1 MEKKFNEI
9 VFKTGGTTSDGKG
22 VVKTFENLKRECL
35 DINEEL
41 KFENGLKFITTT
53 TDEHL
58 FGFTFFRMLPDVCGF
73 DRYEAR
79 INYPEDINI
88 DNAVLVTTPS
98 FLEAMRKFN
107 AKPAVNPKVIIAAG
121 ARLEDTTFEYALT
134 IAERVIEIYGS
145 TETGVIAYR
154 TSPYE
159 KGLRIFK
166 GIKIVETA
174 DSYTTIETAYSKV
187 SPVIIQ
193 DRIKSLKDMLEEL
206 FTFTKLKNA
215 SFQLELSKCCINQ
228 MVKDTIFSYYD
239 EWMEKEIQ
247 PHISITDTLLY
258 MKGNEQA
265 IRRVLQN
272 IIKNGLDHGEKEVD
286 ISLQEMEQKI
296 VIEIKNKV
304 YHPENIDITQVFTQ
318 FYKADMARSK
328 TSSGLGLSIAKE
340 FVLQMQG
347 EISARIEEEKFC
359 VCIQFDKI

>member
-1 MEKKFNEI
+1 MTDERMLCMKWIIIGLCIVTALQAWMIGTYRRQMKNICRQLSFLMKKDSNMLLTGDVRIGGIGKLLDTLNDYLLVQRKKERYYQEKE
-9 VFKTGGTTSDGKG
+9 KTIANTYTSLSHDIRTPLTSLDGYFQLLETSD
-22 VVKTFENLKRECL
+22 T
-35 DINEEL
+35 EEEQ
-41 KFENGLKFITTT
+41 KKYIT
-53 TDEHL
+53 
-58 FGFTFFRMLPDVCGF
+58 
-73 DRYEAR
+73 
-79 INYPEDINI
+79 
-88 DNAVLVTTPS
+88 
-98 FLEAMRKFN
+98 
-107 AKPAVNPKVIIAAG
+107 
-121 ARLEDTTFEYALT
+121 
-134 IAERVIEIYGS
+134 
-145 TETGVIAYR
+145 
-154 TSPYE
+154 
-159 KGLRIFK
+159 
-166 GIKIVETA
+166 
-174 DSYTTIETAYSKV
+174 
-187 SPVIIQ
+187 IIQ

-340 FVLQMQG
+340 FVLQMHG

>member
-1 MEKKFNEI
+1 MTDERILCMKWIIIGLCIVTALQAWMIGTYRRQMKNICRQLSFLMKKDSNMLLTGDVRIGGIGKLLDTLNDYLLVQRKKERYYQEKE
-9 VFKTGGTTSDGKG
+9 KTIANTYTSLSHDIRTPLTSLDGYFQLLETSD
-22 VVKTFENLKRECL
+22 T
-35 DINEEL
+35 EEEQ
-41 KFENGLKFITTT
+41 KKYIT
-53 TDEHL
+53 
-58 FGFTFFRMLPDVCGF
+58 
-73 DRYEAR
+73 
-79 INYPEDINI
+79 
-88 DNAVLVTTPS
+88 
-98 FLEAMRKFN
+98 
-107 AKPAVNPKVIIAAG
+107 
-121 ARLEDTTFEYALT
+121 
-134 IAERVIEIYGS
+134 
-145 TETGVIAYR
+145 
-154 TSPYE
+154 
-159 KGLRIFK
+159 
-166 GIKIVETA
+166 
-174 DSYTTIETAYSKV
+174 
-187 SPVIIQ
+187 IIQ

-340 FVLQMQG
+340 FVLQMHG
-347 EISARIEEEKFC
+347 AISARIEEEKFC
-359 VCIQFDKI
+359 VCIQFDKL

>member
-1 MEKKFNEI
+1 MTDERMLGMKWIIIGLCIVTALQAWMIGTYRRQMKNICRQLSFLMKKDSNMLLTGDVRIGGIGKLLDTLNDYLLIQRKKERYYQEKE
-9 VFKTGGTTSDGKG
+9 KTIANTYTSLSHDIRTPLTSLDGYFQLLETSD
-22 VVKTFENLKRECL
+22 T
-35 DINEEL
+35 EEEQ
-41 KFENGLKFITTT
+41 KKYIT
-53 TDEHL
+53 
-58 FGFTFFRMLPDVCGF
+58 
-73 DRYEAR
+73 
-79 INYPEDINI
+79 
-88 DNAVLVTTPS
+88 
-98 FLEAMRKFN
+98 
-107 AKPAVNPKVIIAAG
+107 
-121 ARLEDTTFEYALT
+121 
-134 IAERVIEIYGS
+134 
-145 TETGVIAYR
+145 
-154 TSPYE
+154 
-159 KGLRIFK
+159 
-166 GIKIVETA
+166 
-174 DSYTTIETAYSKV
+174 
-187 SPVIIQ
+187 IIQ

-239 EWMEKEIQ
+239 EWMEKEIE

-286 ISLQEMEQKI
+286 ISLQEMGQKI

-304 YHPENIDITQVFTQ
+304 YHPEDIDITQVFTQ

-340 FVLQMQG
+340 FVLQMHG
-347 EISARIEEEKFC
+347 EISARIEEKKFC

>member
-1 MEKKFNEI
+1 MTDERMLCMKWIIIGLCIVTALQAWMIGTYRRQMKNICRQLSFLMKKDSNMLLTGDVRIGGIGKLLDTLNDYLLVQRKKERYYQEKE
-9 VFKTGGTTSDGKG
+9 KTIANTYTSLSHDIRTPLTSLDGYFQLLETSD
-22 VVKTFENLKRECL
+22 T
-35 DINEEL
+35 EEEQ
-41 KFENGLKFITTT
+41 KKYIT
-53 TDEHL
+53 
-58 FGFTFFRMLPDVCGF
+58 
-73 DRYEAR
+73 
-79 INYPEDINI
+79 
-88 DNAVLVTTPS
+88 
-98 FLEAMRKFN
+98 
-107 AKPAVNPKVIIAAG
+107 
-121 ARLEDTTFEYALT
+121 
-134 IAERVIEIYGS
+134 
-145 TETGVIAYR
+145 
-154 TSPYE
+154 
-159 KGLRIFK
+159 
-166 GIKIVETA
+166 
-174 DSYTTIETAYSKV
+174 
-187 SPVIIQ
+187 IIQ

-286 ISLQEMEQKI
+286 ISLQEMGQKI

-304 YHPENIDITQVFTQ
+304 YHPEDIDITQVFTQ

-340 FVLQMQG
+340 FVLQMHG

>member
-1 MEKKFNEI
+1 MLLTGDVRIGGIGKLLDTLNDYLLIQRKKERYYQEKE
-9 VFKTGGTTSDGKG
+9 KTIANTYTSLSHDIRTPLTSLDGYFQLLETSD
-22 VVKTFENLKRECL
+22 T
-35 DINEEL
+35 EEEQ
-41 KFENGLKFITTT
+41 KKYIT
-53 TDEHL
+53 
-58 FGFTFFRMLPDVCGF
+58 
-73 DRYEAR
+73 
-79 INYPEDINI
+79 
-88 DNAVLVTTPS
+88 
-98 FLEAMRKFN
+98 
-107 AKPAVNPKVIIAAG
+107 
-121 ARLEDTTFEYALT
+121 
-134 IAERVIEIYGS
+134 
-145 TETGVIAYR
+145 
-154 TSPYE
+154 
-159 KGLRIFK
+159 
-166 GIKIVETA
+166 IV
-174 DSYTTIETAYSKV
+174 
-187 SPVIIQ
+187 Q

-239 EWMEKEIQ
+239 EWMEKEIE

-304 YHPENIDITQVFTQ
+304 YHPEDIDITQVFTQ

-328 TSSGLGLSIAKE
+328 TSSGLGLPIAKE

>member
-1 MEKKFNEI
+1 MTDERILCMKWIIIGLCIVTALQAWMIGTYRRQMKNICRQLSFLMKKDSNMLLTGDVRIGGIGKLLDTLNDYLLVQRKKERYYQEKE
-9 VFKTGGTTSDGKG
+9 KTIANTYTSLSHDIRTPLTSLDGYFQLLETSD
-22 VVKTFENLKRECL
+22 T
-35 DINEEL
+35 EEEQ
-41 KFENGLKFITTT
+41 KKYIT
-53 TDEHL
+53 
-58 FGFTFFRMLPDVCGF
+58 
-73 DRYEAR
+73 
-79 INYPEDINI
+79 
-88 DNAVLVTTPS
+88 
-98 FLEAMRKFN
+98 
-107 AKPAVNPKVIIAAG
+107 
-121 ARLEDTTFEYALT
+121 
-134 IAERVIEIYGS
+134 
-145 TETGVIAYR
+145 
-154 TSPYE
+154 
-159 KGLRIFK
+159 
-166 GIKIVETA
+166 
-174 DSYTTIETAYSKV
+174 
-187 SPVIIQ
+187 IIQ

-340 FVLQMQG
+340 FVLQMHG

-359 VCIQFDKI
+359 VCIQFDKL

>member
-1 MEKKFNEI
+1 MTDERILCMKWIIIGLCIVTALQAWMIGTYRRQMKNICRQLSFLMKKDSNMLLTGDVRIGGIGKLLDTLNDYLLVQRKKERYYQEKE
-9 VFKTGGTTSDGKG
+9 KTIANTYTSLSHDIRTPLTSLDGYFQLLETSD
-22 VVKTFENLKRECL
+22 T
-35 DINEEL
+35 EEEQ
-41 KFENGLKFITTT
+41 KKYIT
-53 TDEHL
+53 
-58 FGFTFFRMLPDVCGF
+58 
-73 DRYEAR
+73 
-79 INYPEDINI
+79 
-88 DNAVLVTTPS
+88 
-98 FLEAMRKFN
+98 
-107 AKPAVNPKVIIAAG
+107 
-121 ARLEDTTFEYALT
+121 
-134 IAERVIEIYGS
+134 
-145 TETGVIAYR
+145 
-154 TSPYE
+154 
-159 KGLRIFK
+159 
-166 GIKIVETA
+166 
-174 DSYTTIETAYSKV
+174 
-187 SPVIIQ
+187 IIQ

-286 ISLQEMEQKI
+286 ISLQEMGQKI

-304 YHPENIDITQVFTQ
+304 YHPEDIDITQVFTQ

>member
-1 MEKKFNEI
+1 MTDERMLCMKWIIIGLCIVTALQAWMIGTYRRQMKNICRQLSFLMKKDSNMLLTGDVRIGGIGKLLDTLNDYLLVQRKKERYYQEKE
-9 VFKTGGTTSDGKG
+9 KTIANTYTSLSHDIRTPLTSLDGYFQLLETSD
-22 VVKTFENLKRECL
+22 T
-35 DINEEL
+35 EEEQ
-41 KFENGLKFITTT
+41 KKYIT
-53 TDEHL
+53 
-58 FGFTFFRMLPDVCGF
+58 
-73 DRYEAR
+73 
-79 INYPEDINI
+79 
-88 DNAVLVTTPS
+88 
-98 FLEAMRKFN
+98 
-107 AKPAVNPKVIIAAG
+107 
-121 ARLEDTTFEYALT
+121 
-134 IAERVIEIYGS
+134 
-145 TETGVIAYR
+145 
-154 TSPYE
+154 
-159 KGLRIFK
+159 
-166 GIKIVETA
+166 
-174 DSYTTIETAYSKV
+174 
-187 SPVIIQ
+187 IIQ

-286 ISLQEMEQKI
+286 ISLQEVEQKI

-340 FVLQMQG
+340 FVLQMHG

>member
-1 MEKKFNEI
+1 MTDERMLCMKWIIIGLCIVTALQAWMIGTYRRQMKNICRQLSFLMKKDSNMLLTGDVRIGGVGKLLDTLNDYLLVQRKKERYYQEKE
-9 VFKTGGTTSDGKG
+9 KTIANTYTSLSHDIRTPLTSLDGYFQLLETSD
-22 VVKTFENLKRECL
+22 T
-35 DINEEL
+35 EEEQ
-41 KFENGLKFITTT
+41 KKYIT
-53 TDEHL
+53 
-58 FGFTFFRMLPDVCGF
+58 
-73 DRYEAR
+73 
-79 INYPEDINI
+79 
-88 DNAVLVTTPS
+88 
-98 FLEAMRKFN
+98 
-107 AKPAVNPKVIIAAG
+107 
-121 ARLEDTTFEYALT
+121 
-134 IAERVIEIYGS
+134 
-145 TETGVIAYR
+145 
-154 TSPYE
+154 
-159 KGLRIFK
+159 
-166 GIKIVETA
+166 
-174 DSYTTIETAYSKV
+174 
-187 SPVIIQ
+187 IIQ

-340 FVLQMQG
+340 FVLQMHG

>member
-1 MEKKFNEI
+1 MKWIIIGLCIVTALQAWMIGTYRRQMKNICRQLSFLMKKDSNMLLTGDVRIGGIGKLLDTLNDYLLVQRKKERYYQEKE
-9 VFKTGGTTSDGKG
+9 KTIANTYTSLSHDIRTPLTSLDGYFQLLETSD
-22 VVKTFENLKRECL
+22 T
-35 DINEEL
+35 EEEQ
-41 KFENGLKFITTT
+41 KKYIT
-53 TDEHL
+53 
-58 FGFTFFRMLPDVCGF
+58 
-73 DRYEAR
+73 
-79 INYPEDINI
+79 
-88 DNAVLVTTPS
+88 
-98 FLEAMRKFN
+98 
-107 AKPAVNPKVIIAAG
+107 
-121 ARLEDTTFEYALT
+121 
-134 IAERVIEIYGS
+134 
-145 TETGVIAYR
+145 
-154 TSPYE
+154 
-159 KGLRIFK
+159 
-166 GIKIVETA
+166 
-174 DSYTTIETAYSKV
+174 
-187 SPVIIQ
+187 IIQ

-258 MKGNEQA
+258 MQGNKQA

-286 ISLQEMEQKI
+286 ISLQEMGQKI

-304 YHPENIDITQVFTQ
+304 YHPEDIDITQVFTQ

>member
-1 MEKKFNEI
+1 MTDERMLGMKWIIIGLCIVTALQAWMIGTYRRQMKNICRQLSFLMKKDSNMLLTGDVRIGGIGKLLDTLNDYLLIQRKKERYYQEKE
-9 VFKTGGTTSDGKG
+9 KTIANTYTSLSHDIRTPLTSLDGYFQLLETSD
-22 VVKTFENLKRECL
+22 T
-35 DINEEL
+35 EEEQ
-41 KFENGLKFITTT
+41 KKYIT
-53 TDEHL
+53 
-58 FGFTFFRMLPDVCGF
+58 
-73 DRYEAR
+73 
-79 INYPEDINI
+79 
-88 DNAVLVTTPS
+88 
-98 FLEAMRKFN
+98 
-107 AKPAVNPKVIIAAG
+107 
-121 ARLEDTTFEYALT
+121 
-134 IAERVIEIYGS
+134 
-145 TETGVIAYR
+145 
-154 TSPYE
+154 
-159 KGLRIFK
+159 
-166 GIKIVETA
+166 
-174 DSYTTIETAYSKV
+174 
-187 SPVIIQ
+187 IIQ

-239 EWMEKEIQ
+239 EWMEKEIE

-272 IIKNGLDHGEKEVD
+272 IIKNGFDHGEKEVD

-304 YHPENIDITQVFTQ
+304 YHPEDIDITQVFTQ

-328 TSSGLGLSIAKE
+328 TSSGLGLPIAKE

>member
-1 MEKKFNEI
+1 MTDERMLCMKWIIIGLCIVTALQAWMIGTYRRQMKNICRQLSFLMKKDSNMLLTGDVRIGGIGKLLDTLNDYLLVQRKKERYYQEKE
-9 VFKTGGTTSDGKG
+9 KTIANTYTSLSHDIRTPLTSLDGYFQLLETSD
-22 VVKTFENLKRECL
+22 T
-35 DINEEL
+35 EEEQ
-41 KFENGLKFITTT
+41 KKYIT
-53 TDEHL
+53 
-58 FGFTFFRMLPDVCGF
+58 
-73 DRYEAR
+73 
-79 INYPEDINI
+79 
-88 DNAVLVTTPS
+88 
-98 FLEAMRKFN
+98 
-107 AKPAVNPKVIIAAG
+107 
-121 ARLEDTTFEYALT
+121 
-134 IAERVIEIYGS
+134 
-145 TETGVIAYR
+145 
-154 TSPYE
+154 
-159 KGLRIFK
+159 
-166 GIKIVETA
+166 
-174 DSYTTIETAYSKV
+174 
-187 SPVIIQ
+187 IIQ

-258 MKGNEQA
+258 MQGNKQA

-286 ISLQEMEQKI
+286 ISLQEMGQKI

-304 YHPENIDITQVFTQ
+304 YHPEDIDITQVFTQ

>member
-1 MEKKFNEI
+1 MTDERMLCMKWIIIGLCIVTALQAWMIGTYRRQMKNICRQLSFLMKKDSNMLLTGDVRIGGIGKLLDTLNDYLLVQRKKERYYQEKE
-9 VFKTGGTTSDGKG
+9 KTIANTYTSLSHDIRTPLTSLDGYFQLLETSD
-22 VVKTFENLKRECL
+22 T
-35 DINEEL
+35 EEEQ
-41 KFENGLKFITTT
+41 KKYIT
-53 TDEHL
+53 
-58 FGFTFFRMLPDVCGF
+58 
-73 DRYEAR
+73 
-79 INYPEDINI
+79 
-88 DNAVLVTTPS
+88 
-98 FLEAMRKFN
+98 
-107 AKPAVNPKVIIAAG
+107 
-121 ARLEDTTFEYALT
+121 
-134 IAERVIEIYGS
+134 
-145 TETGVIAYR
+145 
-154 TSPYE
+154 
-159 KGLRIFK
+159 
-166 GIKIVETA
+166 
-174 DSYTTIETAYSKV
+174 
-187 SPVIIQ
+187 IIQ

-258 MKGNEQA
+258 MQGNEQA

-286 ISLQEMEQKI
+286 ISLQEMGQKI

-304 YHPENIDITQVFTQ
+304 YHPEDIDITQVFTQ

>member
-1 MEKKFNEI
+1 MTDERMLCMKWIIIGLCIVTALQAWMIGTYRRQMKNICRQLSFLMKKDSNMLLTGDVRIGGIGKLLDTLNDYLLIQRKKERYYQEKE
-9 VFKTGGTTSDGKG
+9 KTIANTYTSLSHDIRTPLTSLDGYFQLLETSD
-22 VVKTFENLKRECL
+22 T
-35 DINEEL
+35 EEEQ
-41 KFENGLKFITTT
+41 KKYIT
-53 TDEHL
+53 
-58 FGFTFFRMLPDVCGF
+58 
-73 DRYEAR
+73 
-79 INYPEDINI
+79 
-88 DNAVLVTTPS
+88 
-98 FLEAMRKFN
+98 
-107 AKPAVNPKVIIAAG
+107 
-121 ARLEDTTFEYALT
+121 
-134 IAERVIEIYGS
+134 
-145 TETGVIAYR
+145 
-154 TSPYE
+154 
-159 KGLRIFK
+159 
-166 GIKIVETA
+166 
-174 DSYTTIETAYSKV
+174 
-187 SPVIIQ
+187 IIQ

-239 EWMEKEIQ
+239 EWMEKEIE

-340 FVLQMQG
+340 FVLQMHG

-359 VCIQFDKI
+359 VCIQFDKL

>member
-1 MEKKFNEI
+1 MKWIIIGLCIVTALQAWMIGTYRRQMKNICRQLSFLMKKDSNMLLTGDVRIGGIGKLLDTLNDYLLVQRKKERYYQEKE
-9 VFKTGGTTSDGKG
+9 KTIANTYTSLSHDIRTPLTSLDGYFQLLETSD
-22 VVKTFENLKRECL
+22 T
-35 DINEEL
+35 EEEQ
-41 KFENGLKFITTT
+41 KKYIT
-53 TDEHL
+53 
-58 FGFTFFRMLPDVCGF
+58 
-73 DRYEAR
+73 
-79 INYPEDINI
+79 
-88 DNAVLVTTPS
+88 
-98 FLEAMRKFN
+98 
-107 AKPAVNPKVIIAAG
+107 
-121 ARLEDTTFEYALT
+121 
-134 IAERVIEIYGS
+134 
-145 TETGVIAYR
+145 
-154 TSPYE
+154 
-159 KGLRIFK
+159 
-166 GIKIVETA
+166 
-174 DSYTTIETAYSKV
+174 
-187 SPVIIQ
+187 IIQ

-258 MKGNEQA
+258 MQGNKQA

-286 ISLQEMEQKI
+286 ISLQEMGKKI

-304 YHPENIDITQVFTQ
+304 YHPEDIDITQVFTQ

>member
-1 MEKKFNEI
+1 MTDERMLGMKWIIIGLCIVTALQAWMIGTYRRQMKNICRQLSFLMKKDSNMLLTGDVRIGGIGKLLDTLNDYLLVQRKKERYYQEKE
-9 VFKTGGTTSDGKG
+9 KTIANTYTSLSHDIRTPLTSLDGYFQLLETSD
-22 VVKTFENLKRECL
+22 T
-35 DINEEL
+35 EEEQ
-41 KFENGLKFITTT
+41 KKYIT
-53 TDEHL
+53 
-58 FGFTFFRMLPDVCGF
+58 
-73 DRYEAR
+73 
-79 INYPEDINI
+79 
-88 DNAVLVTTPS
+88 
-98 FLEAMRKFN
+98 
-107 AKPAVNPKVIIAAG
+107 
-121 ARLEDTTFEYALT
+121 
-134 IAERVIEIYGS
+134 
-145 TETGVIAYR
+145 
-154 TSPYE
+154 
-159 KGLRIFK
+159 
-166 GIKIVETA
+166 
-174 DSYTTIETAYSKV
+174 
-187 SPVIIQ
+187 IIQ

-239 EWMEKEIQ
+239 EWMEKEIE

-340 FVLQMQG
+340 FVLQMHG

>member
-1 MEKKFNEI
+1 MTDERMLGMKWIIIGLCIVTALQAWMIGTYRRQMKNICRQLSFLMKKDSNMLLTGDVRIGGIGKLLDTLNDYLLIQRKKERYYQEKE
-9 VFKTGGTTSDGKG
+9 KTIANTYTSLSHDIRTPLTSLDGYFQLLETSD
-22 VVKTFENLKRECL
+22 T
-35 DINEEL
+35 EEEQ
-41 KFENGLKFITTT
+41 KKYIT
-53 TDEHL
+53 
-58 FGFTFFRMLPDVCGF
+58 
-73 DRYEAR
+73 
-79 INYPEDINI
+79 
-88 DNAVLVTTPS
+88 
-98 FLEAMRKFN
+98 
-107 AKPAVNPKVIIAAG
+107 
-121 ARLEDTTFEYALT
+121 
-134 IAERVIEIYGS
+134 
-145 TETGVIAYR
+145 
-154 TSPYE
+154 
-159 KGLRIFK
+159 
-166 GIKIVETA
+166 
-174 DSYTTIETAYSKV
+174 
-187 SPVIIQ
+187 IIQ

-258 MKGNEQA
+258 MQGNEQA

-286 ISLQEMEQKI
+286 ISLQEMGQKI

-304 YHPENIDITQVFTQ
+304 YHPEDIDITQVFTQ

>member
-1 MEKKFNEI
+1 MKWIIIGLCIVTALQAWMIGTYRRQMKNICRQLSFLMKKDSNMLLTGDVRIGGIGKLLDTLNDYLLVQRKKERYYQEKE
-9 VFKTGGTTSDGKG
+9 KTIANTYTSLSHDIRTPLTSLDGYFQLLETSD
-22 VVKTFENLKRECL
+22 T
-35 DINEEL
+35 EEEQ
-41 KFENGLKFITTT
+41 KKYIT
-53 TDEHL
+53 
-58 FGFTFFRMLPDVCGF
+58 
-73 DRYEAR
+73 
-79 INYPEDINI
+79 
-88 DNAVLVTTPS
+88 
-98 FLEAMRKFN
+98 
-107 AKPAVNPKVIIAAG
+107 
-121 ARLEDTTFEYALT
+121 
-134 IAERVIEIYGS
+134 
-145 TETGVIAYR
+145 
-154 TSPYE
+154 
-159 KGLRIFK
+159 
-166 GIKIVETA
+166 
-174 DSYTTIETAYSKV
+174 
-187 SPVIIQ
+187 IIQ

-258 MKGNEQA
+258 MQGNKQA

-286 ISLQEMEQKI
+286 ISLQEMGQKI

-304 YHPENIDITQVFTQ
+304 YHPEDIDITQVFTQ

-340 FVLQMQG
+340 FVLQMQR

>member
-1 MEKKFNEI
+1 MTDERMLCMKWIIIGLCIVTALQAWMIGTYRRQMKNICRQLSFLMKKDSNMLLTGDVRIGGIGKLLDTLNDYLLVQRKKERYYQEKE
-9 VFKTGGTTSDGKG
+9 KTIANTYTSLSHDIRTPLTSLDGYFQLLETSD
-22 VVKTFENLKRECL
+22 T
-35 DINEEL
+35 EEEQ
-41 KFENGLKFITTT
+41 KKYIT
-53 TDEHL
+53 
-58 FGFTFFRMLPDVCGF
+58 
-73 DRYEAR
+73 
-79 INYPEDINI
+79 
-88 DNAVLVTTPS
+88 
-98 FLEAMRKFN
+98 
-107 AKPAVNPKVIIAAG
+107 
-121 ARLEDTTFEYALT
+121 
-134 IAERVIEIYGS
+134 
-145 TETGVIAYR
+145 
-154 TSPYE
+154 
-159 KGLRIFK
+159 
-166 GIKIVETA
+166 
-174 DSYTTIETAYSKV
+174 
-187 SPVIIQ
+187 IIQ

-286 ISLQEMEQKI
+286 ISLQEVEQKI

-340 FVLQMQG
+340 FVLQMHG

-359 VCIQFDKI
+359 VCIQFDKL

>member
-1 MEKKFNEI
+1 MKWIIIGLCIVTALQAWMIGTYRRQMKNICRQLSFLMKNDSNMLLTGDVRIGGIGKLLDTLNDYLLVQRKKERYYQEKE
-9 VFKTGGTTSDGKG
+9 KTIANTYTSLSHDIRTPLTSLDGYFQLLETSD
-22 VVKTFENLKRECL
+22 T
-35 DINEEL
+35 EEEQ
-41 KFENGLKFITTT
+41 KKYIT
-53 TDEHL
+53 
-58 FGFTFFRMLPDVCGF
+58 
-73 DRYEAR
+73 
-79 INYPEDINI
+79 
-88 DNAVLVTTPS
+88 
-98 FLEAMRKFN
+98 
-107 AKPAVNPKVIIAAG
+107 
-121 ARLEDTTFEYALT
+121 
-134 IAERVIEIYGS
+134 
-145 TETGVIAYR
+145 
-154 TSPYE
+154 
-159 KGLRIFK
+159 
-166 GIKIVETA
+166 
-174 DSYTTIETAYSKV
+174 
-187 SPVIIQ
+187 IIQ

-258 MKGNEQA
+258 MQGNKQA

-286 ISLQEMEQKI
+286 ISLQEMGQKI

-304 YHPENIDITQVFTQ
+304 YHPEDIDITQVFTQ

>member
-1 MEKKFNEI
+1 MKWIIIGLCIVTALQAWMIGTYRRQMKNICRQLSFLMKKDSNMLLTGDVRIGGIGKLLDTLNDYLLVQRKKERYYQEKE
-9 VFKTGGTTSDGKG
+9 KTIANTYTSLSHDIRTPLTSLDGYFQLLETSD
-22 VVKTFENLKRECL
+22 T
-35 DINEEL
+35 EEEQ
-41 KFENGLKFITTT
+41 KKYIT
-53 TDEHL
+53 
-58 FGFTFFRMLPDVCGF
+58 
-73 DRYEAR
+73 
-79 INYPEDINI
+79 
-88 DNAVLVTTPS
+88 
-98 FLEAMRKFN
+98 
-107 AKPAVNPKVIIAAG
+107 
-121 ARLEDTTFEYALT
+121 
-134 IAERVIEIYGS
+134 
-145 TETGVIAYR
+145 
-154 TSPYE
+154 
-159 KGLRIFK
+159 
-166 GIKIVETA
+166 
-174 DSYTTIETAYSKV
+174 
-187 SPVIIQ
+187 IIQ

-258 MKGNEQA
+258 MQGNKQA

-286 ISLQEMEQKI
+286 ISLQEMGQKI
-296 VIEIKNKV
+296 VIKIKNKV
-304 YHPENIDITQVFTQ
+304 YHPEDIDITQVFTQ

>member
-1 MEKKFNEI
+1 MKWIIIGLCIVTALQAWMIGTYWRQMKNICRQLSFLMKKDSNMLLTGDVRIGGIGKLLDTLNDYLLIQRKKERYYQEKE
-9 VFKTGGTTSDGKG
+9 KTIANTYTSLSHDIRTPLTSLDGYFQLLETSD
-22 VVKTFENLKRECL
+22 T
-35 DINEEL
+35 EEEQ
-41 KFENGLKFITTT
+41 KKYIT
-53 TDEHL
+53 
-58 FGFTFFRMLPDVCGF
+58 
-73 DRYEAR
+73 
-79 INYPEDINI
+79 
-88 DNAVLVTTPS
+88 
-98 FLEAMRKFN
+98 
-107 AKPAVNPKVIIAAG
+107 
-121 ARLEDTTFEYALT
+121 
-134 IAERVIEIYGS
+134 
-145 TETGVIAYR
+145 
-154 TSPYE
+154 
-159 KGLRIFK
+159 
-166 GIKIVETA
+166 
-174 DSYTTIETAYSKV
+174 
-187 SPVIIQ
+187 IIQ

-239 EWMEKEIQ
+239 EWMEKEIE

-304 YHPENIDITQVFTQ
+304 YHPEDIDITQVFTQ

-340 FVLQMQG
+340 FVLQMHG

>member
-1 MEKKFNEI
+1 MTDERMLGMKWIIIGLCIVTALQAWMIGTYRRQMKNICRQLSFLMKKDSNMLLTVDVRIGGIGKLLDTLNDYLLVQRKKERYYQEKE
-9 VFKTGGTTSDGKG
+9 KTIANTYTSLSHDIRTPLTSLDGYFQLLETSD
-22 VVKTFENLKRECL
+22 T
-35 DINEEL
+35 EEEQ
-41 KFENGLKFITTT
+41 KKYIT
-53 TDEHL
+53 
-58 FGFTFFRMLPDVCGF
+58 
-73 DRYEAR
+73 
-79 INYPEDINI
+79 
-88 DNAVLVTTPS
+88 
-98 FLEAMRKFN
+98 
-107 AKPAVNPKVIIAAG
+107 
-121 ARLEDTTFEYALT
+121 
-134 IAERVIEIYGS
+134 
-145 TETGVIAYR
+145 
-154 TSPYE
+154 
-159 KGLRIFK
+159 
-166 GIKIVETA
+166 
-174 DSYTTIETAYSKV
+174 
-187 SPVIIQ
+187 IIQ

-258 MKGNEQA
+258 MQGNEQA

-286 ISLQEMEQKI
+286 ISLQEMGQKI

-304 YHPENIDITQVFTQ
+304 YHPEDIDITQVFTQ

>member
-1 MEKKFNEI
+1 MTDERMLCMKWIIIGLCIVTALQAWMIGTYRRQMKNICRQLSFLMKKDSNMLLTGDVRIGGVGKLLDTLNDYLLVQRKKERYYQEKE
-9 VFKTGGTTSDGKG
+9 KTIANTYTSLSHDIRTPLTSLDGYFQLLETSD
-22 VVKTFENLKRECL
+22 T
-35 DINEEL
+35 EEEQ
-41 KFENGLKFITTT
+41 KKYIT
-53 TDEHL
+53 
-58 FGFTFFRMLPDVCGF
+58 
-73 DRYEAR
+73 
-79 INYPEDINI
+79 
-88 DNAVLVTTPS
+88 
-98 FLEAMRKFN
+98 
-107 AKPAVNPKVIIAAG
+107 
-121 ARLEDTTFEYALT
+121 
-134 IAERVIEIYGS
+134 
-145 TETGVIAYR
+145 
-154 TSPYE
+154 
-159 KGLRIFK
+159 
-166 GIKIVETA
+166 
-174 DSYTTIETAYSKV
+174 
-187 SPVIIQ
+187 IIQ

-286 ISLQEMEQKI
+286 ISLQEVEQKI

-340 FVLQMQG
+340 FVLQMHG

-359 VCIQFDKI
+359 VCIQFDKL

>member
-1 MEKKFNEI
+1 MTDERMLCMKWIIIGLCIVTALQAWMIGTYWRQMKNICRQLSFLMKKDSNMLLTGDVRIGGIGKLLDTLNDYLLIQRKKERYYQEKE
-9 VFKTGGTTSDGKG
+9 KTIANTYTSLSHDIRTPLTSLDGYFQLLETSD
-22 VVKTFENLKRECL
+22 T
-35 DINEEL
+35 EEEQ
-41 KFENGLKFITTT
+41 KKYIT
-53 TDEHL
+53 
-58 FGFTFFRMLPDVCGF
+58 
-73 DRYEAR
+73 
-79 INYPEDINI
+79 
-88 DNAVLVTTPS
+88 
-98 FLEAMRKFN
+98 
-107 AKPAVNPKVIIAAG
+107 
-121 ARLEDTTFEYALT
+121 
-134 IAERVIEIYGS
+134 
-145 TETGVIAYR
+145 
-154 TSPYE
+154 
-159 KGLRIFK
+159 
-166 GIKIVETA
+166 
-174 DSYTTIETAYSKV
+174 
-187 SPVIIQ
+187 IIQ

-239 EWMEKEIQ
+239 EWMEKEIE

>member
-1 MEKKFNEI
+1 MTDERMLCMKWIIIGLCIVTALQAWMIGTYRRQMKNICRQLSFLMKKDSNMLLTGDVRIGGIGKLLDTLNDYLLVQRKKERYYQEKE
-9 VFKTGGTTSDGKG
+9 KTIANTYTSLSHDIRTPLTSLDGYFQLLETSD
-22 VVKTFENLKRECL
+22 T
-35 DINEEL
+35 EEEQ
-41 KFENGLKFITTT
+41 KKYIT
-53 TDEHL
+53 
-58 FGFTFFRMLPDVCGF
+58 
-73 DRYEAR
+73 
-79 INYPEDINI
+79 
-88 DNAVLVTTPS
+88 
-98 FLEAMRKFN
+98 
-107 AKPAVNPKVIIAAG
+107 
-121 ARLEDTTFEYALT
+121 
-134 IAERVIEIYGS
+134 
-145 TETGVIAYR
+145 
-154 TSPYE
+154 
-159 KGLRIFK
+159 
-166 GIKIVETA
+166 
-174 DSYTTIETAYSKV
+174 
-187 SPVIIQ
+187 IIQ

-304 YHPENIDITQVFTQ
+304 YHPEDIDITQVFTQ

-328 TSSGLGLSIAKE
+328 TSSGLGLPIAKE

>member
-1 MEKKFNEI
+1 MTDEGMLCMKWIIIGLCIVTALQAWMIGTYRRQMKNICRQLSFLMKKDSNMLLTGDVRIGGIGKLLDTLNDYLLVQRKKERYYQEKE
-9 VFKTGGTTSDGKG
+9 KTIANTYTSLSHDIRTPLTSLDGYFQLLETSD
-22 VVKTFENLKRECL
+22 T
-35 DINEEL
+35 EEEQ
-41 KFENGLKFITTT
+41 KKYIT
-53 TDEHL
+53 
-58 FGFTFFRMLPDVCGF
+58 
-73 DRYEAR
+73 
-79 INYPEDINI
+79 
-88 DNAVLVTTPS
+88 
-98 FLEAMRKFN
+98 
-107 AKPAVNPKVIIAAG
+107 
-121 ARLEDTTFEYALT
+121 
-134 IAERVIEIYGS
+134 
-145 TETGVIAYR
+145 
-154 TSPYE
+154 
-159 KGLRIFK
+159 
-166 GIKIVETA
+166 
-174 DSYTTIETAYSKV
+174 
-187 SPVIIQ
+187 IIQ

-215 SFQLELSKCCINQ
+215 SFQLEVSKCCINQ

-258 MKGNEQA
+258 MQGNEQA

-340 FVLQMQG
+340 FVLQMHG

-359 VCIQFDKI
+359 VCIQFDKL

>member
-1 MEKKFNEI
+1 MTDERMLCMKWIIIGLCIVTALQAWMIGTYRRQMKNICRQLSFLMKKDSNMLLTGDVRIGGIGKLLDTLNDYLLVQRKKERYYQEKE
-9 VFKTGGTTSDGKG
+9 KTIANTYTSLSHDIRTPLTSLDGYFQLLETSD
-22 VVKTFENLKRECL
+22 T
-35 DINEEL
+35 EEEQ
-41 KFENGLKFITTT
+41 KKYIT
-53 TDEHL
+53 
-58 FGFTFFRMLPDVCGF
+58 
-73 DRYEAR
+73 
-79 INYPEDINI
+79 
-88 DNAVLVTTPS
+88 
-98 FLEAMRKFN
+98 
-107 AKPAVNPKVIIAAG
+107 
-121 ARLEDTTFEYALT
+121 
-134 IAERVIEIYGS
+134 
-145 TETGVIAYR
+145 
-154 TSPYE
+154 
-159 KGLRIFK
+159 
-166 GIKIVETA
+166 
-174 DSYTTIETAYSKV
+174 
-187 SPVIIQ
+187 IIQ

-286 ISLQEMEQKI
+286 ISLQEVEQKI

-340 FVLQMQG
+340 FVLQMHG
-347 EISARIEEEKFC
+347 EISARIEEKKFC

>member
-1 MEKKFNEI
+1 MKWIIIGLCIVTALQAWMIGTYRRQMKNICRQLSFLMKKDSNMLLTGDVRIGGIGKLLDTLNDYLLGQRKKERYYQEKE
-9 VFKTGGTTSDGKG
+9 KTIANTYTSLSHDIRTPLTSLDGYFQLLETSD
-22 VVKTFENLKRECL
+22 T
-35 DINEEL
+35 EEEQ
-41 KFENGLKFITTT
+41 KKYIT
-53 TDEHL
+53 
-58 FGFTFFRMLPDVCGF
+58 
-73 DRYEAR
+73 
-79 INYPEDINI
+79 
-88 DNAVLVTTPS
+88 
-98 FLEAMRKFN
+98 
-107 AKPAVNPKVIIAAG
+107 
-121 ARLEDTTFEYALT
+121 
-134 IAERVIEIYGS
+134 
-145 TETGVIAYR
+145 
-154 TSPYE
+154 
-159 KGLRIFK
+159 
-166 GIKIVETA
+166 
-174 DSYTTIETAYSKV
+174 
-187 SPVIIQ
+187 IIQ

-258 MKGNEQA
+258 MQGNKQA

-286 ISLQEMEQKI
+286 ISLQEMGQKI

-304 YHPENIDITQVFTQ
+304 YHPEDIDITQVFTQ

>member
-1 MEKKFNEI
+1 MTDERILCMKWIIIGLCIVTALQAWMIGTYRRQMKNICRQLSFLMKKDSNMLLTGDVRIGGVGKLLDTLNDYLLVQRKKERYYQEKE
-9 VFKTGGTTSDGKG
+9 KTIANTYTSLSHDIRTPLTSLDGYFQLLETSD
-22 VVKTFENLKRECL
+22 T
-35 DINEEL
+35 EEEQ
-41 KFENGLKFITTT
+41 KKYIT
-53 TDEHL
+53 
-58 FGFTFFRMLPDVCGF
+58 
-73 DRYEAR
+73 
-79 INYPEDINI
+79 
-88 DNAVLVTTPS
+88 
-98 FLEAMRKFN
+98 
-107 AKPAVNPKVIIAAG
+107 
-121 ARLEDTTFEYALT
+121 
-134 IAERVIEIYGS
+134 
-145 TETGVIAYR
+145 
-154 TSPYE
+154 
-159 KGLRIFK
+159 
-166 GIKIVETA
+166 
-174 DSYTTIETAYSKV
+174 
-187 SPVIIQ
+187 IIQ

-286 ISLQEMEQKI
+286 ISLQDMEQKI

-304 YHPENIDITQVFTQ
+304 YHPEDIDITQVFTQ

-340 FVLQMQG
+340 FVLQMHG

>member
-1 MEKKFNEI
+1 MTDERMLSVKWIIIGLCIVTALQAWMIGTYRRQMKNICRQLSFLMKKDSNMLLTGDVRIGGIGKLLDTLNDYLLVQRKKERYYQEKE
-9 VFKTGGTTSDGKG
+9 KTIANTYTSLSHDIRTPLTSLDGYFQLLETSD
-22 VVKTFENLKRECL
+22 T
-35 DINEEL
+35 EEEQ
-41 KFENGLKFITTT
+41 KKYI
-53 TDEHL
+53 
-58 FGFTFFRMLPDVCGF
+58 M
-73 DRYEAR
+73 
-79 INYPEDINI
+79 
-88 DNAVLVTTPS
+88 
-98 FLEAMRKFN
+98 
-107 AKPAVNPKVIIAAG
+107 
-121 ARLEDTTFEYALT
+121 
-134 IAERVIEIYGS
+134 
-145 TETGVIAYR
+145 
-154 TSPYE
+154 
-159 KGLRIFK
+159 
-166 GIKIVETA
+166 
-174 DSYTTIETAYSKV
+174 
-187 SPVIIQ
+187 IIQ

-239 EWMEKEIQ
+239 EWMEKEIE

-286 ISLQEMEQKI
+286 ISLQEVEQKI

-304 YHPENIDITQVFTQ
+304 YHPENIDITQVFSQ

-340 FVLQMQG
+340 FVLQMHG

>member
-1 MEKKFNEI
+1 MLLTGDVRIGGIGKLLDTLNDYLLIQRKKERYYQEKE
-9 VFKTGGTTSDGKG
+9 KTIANTYTSLSHDIRTPLTSLDGYFQLLETSD
-22 VVKTFENLKRECL
+22 T
-35 DINEEL
+35 EEEQ
-41 KFENGLKFITTT
+41 KKYIT
-53 TDEHL
+53 
-58 FGFTFFRMLPDVCGF
+58 
-73 DRYEAR
+73 
-79 INYPEDINI
+79 
-88 DNAVLVTTPS
+88 
-98 FLEAMRKFN
+98 
-107 AKPAVNPKVIIAAG
+107 
-121 ARLEDTTFEYALT
+121 
-134 IAERVIEIYGS
+134 
-145 TETGVIAYR
+145 
-154 TSPYE
+154 
-159 KGLRIFK
+159 
-166 GIKIVETA
+166 
-174 DSYTTIETAYSKV
+174 
-187 SPVIIQ
+187 IIQ

-239 EWMEKEIQ
+239 EWMEKEIE

-272 IIKNGLDHGEKEVD
+272 IIKNGFDHGEKEVD
-286 ISLQEMEQKI
+286 ISLQEMGQKI

-304 YHPENIDITQVFTQ
+304 YHPEDIDITQVFTQ

>member
-1 MEKKFNEI
+1 MTDERMLGMKWIIIGLCIVTALQAWMIGTYRRQMKNICRQLSFLMKKDSNMLLTGDVRIGGIGKLLDTLNDYLLIQRKKERYYQEKE
-9 VFKTGGTTSDGKG
+9 KTIANTYTSLSHDIRTPLTSLDGYFQLLETSD
-22 VVKTFENLKRECL
+22 T
-35 DINEEL
+35 EEEQ
-41 KFENGLKFITTT
+41 KKYIT
-53 TDEHL
+53 
-58 FGFTFFRMLPDVCGF
+58 
-73 DRYEAR
+73 
-79 INYPEDINI
+79 
-88 DNAVLVTTPS
+88 
-98 FLEAMRKFN
+98 
-107 AKPAVNPKVIIAAG
+107 
-121 ARLEDTTFEYALT
+121 
-134 IAERVIEIYGS
+134 
-145 TETGVIAYR
+145 
-154 TSPYE
+154 
-159 KGLRIFK
+159 
-166 GIKIVETA
+166 
-174 DSYTTIETAYSKV
+174 
-187 SPVIIQ
+187 IIQ

-239 EWMEKEIQ
+239 EWMEKEIE

-272 IIKNGLDHGEKEVD
+272 IIKNGFDHGEKEVD

-304 YHPENIDITQVFTQ
+304 YHPEDIDITQVFTQ
-318 FYKADMARSK
+318 FYKADMVRSK
-328 TSSGLGLSIAKE
+328 TSSGLGLPIAKE